1 MEFVVQHVEACPSA
15 AVAVDRVREA
25 LRETGLGDVEVLVQR
40 VDSPEEAE
48 AVGFRGSPTV
58 LIDGVDPFGH
68 ESEPVGYA
76 CRIYHTE
83 TGPEGAP
90 SRVQLATALR
100 RCSDAS

>member
-1 MEFVVQHVEACPSA
+1 MELVVQHVEGCPNA
-15 AVAVDRVREA
+15 AVAMGRVREA
-25 LRETGLGDVEVLVQR
+25 LRETDLGDVEVLVQR

-48 AVGFRGSPTV
+48 ASGFRGSPTV
-58 LIDGVDPFGH
+58 LIDGVDPFGG

-90 SRVQLATALR
+90 SQVQLAMALR